1 MPSPSEGEVLLIIR
15 GQTVDKVG
23 WGTAKGLEFEREVS
37 LHMFQ
42 FPKHEEIPYAFEMR
56 SQNYAHYGNKTKK
69 KKN

>member
-1 MPSPSEGEVLLIIR
+1 MCAQPFRGWGALILR

-23 WGTAKGLEFEREVS
+23 WGMAKGLEFEKEVS

-56 SQNYAHYGNKTKK
+56 SQNYAHYGNKTKQ
-69 KKN
+69 KN